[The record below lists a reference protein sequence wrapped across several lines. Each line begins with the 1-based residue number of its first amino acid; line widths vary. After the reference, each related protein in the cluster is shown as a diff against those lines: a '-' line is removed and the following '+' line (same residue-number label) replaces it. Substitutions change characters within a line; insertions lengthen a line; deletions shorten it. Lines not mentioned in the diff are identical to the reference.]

1 MLSKFN
7 SINSIV
13 DYLREPIAPSTTKDS
28 RRNTNDGLKMSKKQ
42 RKTKETVNSTDT
54 THSPPRFQPQMQ
66 QNANIEV
73 LPKGRMR

>member
-13 DYLREPIAPSTTKDS
+13 DYLREPIAPSATKDS
-28 RRNTNDGLKMSKKQ
+28 RNHANDGLKMSKKQ
-42 RKTKETVNSTDT
+42 RKTKAASTNFTDT
-54 THSPPRFQPQMQ
+54 THSPPPQMQ
-66 QNANIEV
+66 HNANIEV